1 MVNYRVAR
9 YKRVAEPIFW
19 RLKPNDEHR
28 GWEQDDN
35 GILEPIQCYGPD
47 LPESS
52 VDLLVGGISLDDGGV
67 EEMEM
72 DSDGWRVE
80 E

>member
-1 MVNYRVAR
+1 MMNTRGGSRMKMA
-9 YKRVAEPIFW
+9 FW
-19 RLKPNDEHR
+19 SQSSAMD
-28 GWEQDDN
+28 Q
-35 GILEPIQCYGPD
+35 IYQ
-47 LPESS
+47 SS